1 MALWVPFAIA
11 AAQQVLAHQQQRQ
24 AENASQASV
33 DKQIAFQKQQSE
45 TQYQRAVADMKK
57 AGLNPALAYS
67 QGGASSAS
75 GASASAPP
83 IQQVDFSKAVSSA
96 QDQFRIEREQEAL
109 ESQKTLNAA
118 QAAAAVAS
126 SKVSD
131 ATALKTAAETEV
143 LRAETPARKSEAIFR
158 KKKADIDADAVK
170 YDAIMNR
177 VGQAMDVGSSA
188 VGLGRG
194 LRAIKGAVKKQSP
207 AIPSEPGKG
216 LINKNHPRTG
226 GKSGSGGL
234 IGTAPN
240 GDPLIRARDG
250 TIYNKRTG
258 EIYE

>member
-1 MALWVPFAIA
+1 MLRPLKRLLRRRLSEPKLL
-11 AAQQVLAHQQQRQ
+11 QKNQRLFIGN
-24 AENASQASV
+24 E
-33 DKQIAFQKQQSE
+33 
-45 TQYQRAVADMKK
+45 
-57 AGLNPALAYS
+57 
-67 QGGASSAS
+67 
-75 GASASAPP
+75 
-83 IQQVDFSKAVSSA
+83 
-96 QDQFRIEREQEAL
+96 
-109 ESQKTLNAA
+109 
-118 QAAAAVAS
+118 
-126 SKVSD
+126 
-131 ATALKTAAETEV
+131 
-143 LRAETPARKSEAIFR
+143 
-158 KKKADIDADAVK
+158 KADIDADAVK